1 MNSKCPKCGHEIQNG
16 DDFCTNCGYKLK
28 QDNVEKNS
36 SKNNSQKSSIKR
48 NPIQKMK
55 ILEDSSADLRKEE
68 IKEIWKK
75 KYFWGIIA
83 VLAILVLIV
92 KANILPK
99 GYSDPDDVVDYCM
112 RRNYDM
118 NQTENQS
125 DVNEM
130 LADMFGVDNDAKF
143 HELLQNKK
151 TGRYVFRYSYDGE
164 SIPSYVMATRIN
176 DGPYA
181 VEITPVK
188 KSHIAS
194 IFKYGVSQEYMDKHF
209 PSDNY
214 VGYSN
219 NDFDDMDIDLD
230 DHISKPKTISSNTF
244 VSYDTSENE

>member
-1 MNSKCPKCGHEIQNG
+1 MNSKCPECGHEIQNG

-28 QDNVEKNS
+28 QDNAEKNS
-36 SKNNSQKSSIKR
+36 SNNNGQDPIRRK
-48 NPIQKMK
+48 PIQKMK
-55 ILEDSSADLRKEE
+55 VLEDSSADLRKEE

-83 VLAILVLIV
+83 VLAIVVLIV
-92 KANILPK
+92 KANTLPK
-99 GYSDPDDVVDYCM
+99 GYSDPDDVIDYCM
-112 RRNYDM
+112 RRNYSM

-125 DVNEM
+125 EVNEM